1 MLRLLAFVLLLTVSL
16 SALSDSAILSKA
28 DKLSWSKSQSNQFRA
43 YNSYKKIYL
52 KTMSSDDKH
61 LAFRALQGIVASGV
75 KLHIDVSL
83 YAKKLNNY
91 SLPTKIKKPIIKIK
105 PKSKPKIKKKI
116 KSKPKQIKK
125 LKIDVKKNITRIIK
139 PKPKNKTLIV
149 KPTHKLES
157 IKWVRGSLVLSF
169 DKNLKYKQVNFFT
182 MYSKKTKT
190 YKYVFDIHASMITKS
205 KNLKKTGIKRI
216 KLGQVDL
223 DTIRLVIENNKKV
236 KIKYSKKLSNL
247 KIRINPKTT
256 KTIRRSKIARLP
268 PKRRDRNKII
278 VIDPGHG
285 GKDPGAIGYRK
296 HKEKV
301 VVLKIA
307 LELKKLLRSRGY
319 RVYMTRSGDKYIKLR
334 ERTQLAN
341 RKKAD
346 LFVSI
351 HANAVPKKSAA
362 KAYGIEC
369 FFLSPSRSGRAK
381 KVAAKENSADL
392 SDMNFYGKSSYLN
405 LLNHRNILASNRL
418 AIDLQRGM
426 LGSLNKRYKD
436 VKDGGVREGP
446 FWVLVGAQM
455 PSVLI
460 EVGFITNKKEA
471 SRLTTSRYRRRMAK
485 GMADGI
491 QRYFL
496 YN

>member
-28 DKLSWSKSQSNQFRA
+28 DKLLWSKSQSNQFRA

-91 SLPTKIKKPIIKIK
+91 SLPAKIKKPIIKIK
-105 PKSKPKIKKKI
+105 PKPKPKIKKKI
-116 KSKPKQIKK
+116 KPKPIIKQTKQ
-125 LKIDVKKNITRIIK
+125 VKKNIIRIIK

-169 DKNLKYKQVNFFT
+169 DKKLKPKQVNFFT

-190 YKYVFDIHASMITKS
+190 YKYVIDIHSSMITKS

-236 KIKYSKKLSNL
+236 KIRYSKKLSNL
-247 KIRINPKTT
+247 KIRINPKAT

-296 HKEKV
+296 YKEKI

-334 ERTQLAN
+334 DRTQLAN

-496 YN
+496 NN